1 MLIALAALAMG
12 LQSGLLRRSAGASV
26 HTTFVTG
33 MLTAMGEDAV
43 TWFRDRADHEAR
55 QRLGLHSNI
64 WIGYLVGG
72 IVGCARAGVA
82 LLGAVAA
89 DRAARRGPRRRDATA

>member
-1 MLIALAALAMG
+1 M
-12 LQSGLLRRSAGASV
+12 

-43 TWFRDRADHEAR
+43 AWYRDRADHEAR

-72 IVGCARAGVA
+72 I
-82 LLGAVAA
+82 LGAALGLEWHFWALGLPIGLLVAVLVSESP
-89 DRAARRGPRRRDATA
+89 G